1 MNIPVKIKPSAK
13 QLIRASA
20 RKRRL
25 AAAHEAGHTV
35 IARALG
41 IKVASAEIFLRSEVY
56 NWGGLIKYDDMP
68 TARQDQQ
75 RLGIAGAIGEWCWG
89 EFVAGRPSEPADY
102 LFYDPD
108 VDSAL
113 DLGPDLNP
121 NLALIALEMSNE
133 DLWVDEKLFDFY
145 TAPKHEKIEWY
156 NAMHYVYKLLNPFGG
171 ELWPELCQEARR
183 LIVASRPTS

>member
-1 MNIPVKIKPSAK
+1 MNIPVKIEPSAK

-25 AAAHEAGHTV
+25 AAAHEAGHAM
-35 IARALG
+35 IARTLG

-56 NWGGLIKYDDMP
+56 DWGGLIKYDHMP

-75 RLGIAGAIGEWCWG
+75 RLGIAGAVGDWCWG
-89 EFVAGRPSEPADY
+89 EFVAGRPWEPADY
-102 LFYDPD
+102 LFNDPD
-108 VDSAL
+108 VDFGL

-121 NLALIALEMSNE
+121 NLSLIVLEMSNE
-133 DLWVDEKLFDFY
+133 DLWVDEKLFDFD

-156 NAMHYVYKLLNPFGG
+156 NAMHHVYNLLNPFGG

-183 LIVASRPTS
+183 LMVASRPTS